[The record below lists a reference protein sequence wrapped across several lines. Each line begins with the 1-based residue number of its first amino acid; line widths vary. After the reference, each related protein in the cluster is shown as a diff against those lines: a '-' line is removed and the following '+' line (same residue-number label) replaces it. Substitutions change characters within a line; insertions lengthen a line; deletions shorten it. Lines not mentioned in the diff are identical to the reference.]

1 MASLAET
8 TARLADQ
15 TQKNISETQALHK
28 SNVSLRQSVSG
39 LEGSIDAYA
48 TREKRVQ
55 FLETVLDNSQAGLA
69 DTFAESLKGPLT
81 QLADAIPGKQ
91 FLLPFMKLAVQKT
104 PLKGVVERFR
114 DRQRD
119 KIQTEKA
126 TEAINASG
134 VSFNNEEEKNAAIE
148 RLKLEMAKKEQEEQI
163 KAKNDK
169 LKDMLGLEIE
179 KFEAIIG
186 KTDEVKEQADESVK
200 ETSDTNNTKKDKLV
214 EKEEKPSPYIAGST
228 TDSSAAAVEE
238 ARDTERNAER
248 RHNELIQALKSGSG
262 AKEGSAP
269 DTKGVDGPLG
279 GVGGVIKNIGKGF
292 KYLGNNLRAI
302 AKGALAMGLMGA
314 SLIPFALAAVKFN
327 DVEWESLAKA
337 GVALVGLA
345 GIGFLLGKASGSMI
359 IGAAAIA
366 ILGGALWLAGKG
378 FQQFAELDW
387 KTIGMGLVAI
397 AGLGAIAAVMGL
409 AAPLIIT
416 GAFAIGALGV
426 ALIPFAYAAQ
436 MAAPAMTE
444 IAEAFNLFKDVPIS
458 SMFAIPAAL
467 AAVGAALVAMSAG
480 NFVSGIL
487 DGIGK
492 LFGNESPI
500 DKIVRLAESAPNV
513 IALGSAMRGFGDDV
527 DAMMNGLDRIDS
539 SKVDKLGELGEKIE
553 DFMDSMP
560 GLIGQAK
567 LAAFALSFA
576 SIAAS
581 AGVAPAVASGVQ
593 AATGEVIEVQQNPK
607 AYVAKR
613 QGQTPP
619 PEKTEAKTEEEMT
632 PVETETGETVVT
644 TQDSTSVP
652 EGKVQVKYKGETV
665 LVDREDAEKV
675 KAIDEEINKISEQRE
690 SLREAYDNASP
701 YQRIQKRK
709 IKDADRRLMSKQMQ
723 LQKER
728 AGAVK
733 SAVGDTSPTS
743 TLAEDKQSV
752 VDAMA
757 GKGSAKTL
765 EQSQSELEETKN
777 EMGQNQPGGMGAA
790 AIVDNS
796 TTNVSQGGGGGAVMP
811 VPIGEPDQKTK
822 ALIANDF

>member
-15 TQKNISETQALHK
+15 TQKNISETQALYK

-186 KTDEVKEQADESVK
+186 KTDEVKEKADEASGGG
-200 ETSDTNNTKKDKLV
+200 SSG
-214 EKEEKPSPYIAGST
+214 SPYIAGSA

-248 RHNELIQALKSGSG
+248 RHNELIQALKGGGGG

-292 KYLGNNLRAI
+292 KYLGDNLRAI

-345 GIGFLLGKASGSMI
+345 GIGFLLGKASGSMV

-665 LVDREDAEKV
+665 LVNKEDAEKV

-690 SLREAYDNASP
+690 ELQEE
-701 YQRIQKRK
+701 YQNTPGYKRLQKRR
-709 IKDADRRLMSKQMQ
+709 IKDADKRLMNKQ
-723 LQKER
+723 LQLEKEK

-733 SAVGDTSPTS
+733 SAVGDTSPTT
-743 TLAEDKQSV
+743 TLAEDKQSI
-752 VDAMA
+752 VDTMA

-765 EQSQSELEETKN
+765 EQSQSELQETKN

-811 VPIGEPDQKTK
+811 VPIGEPDQKTR

>member
-15 TQKNISETQALHK
+15 TQKNINETQALYK

-179 KFEAIIG
+179 KFEAIIS
-186 KTDEVKEQADESVK
+186 KTDEVKEQADEASGG
-200 ETSDTNNTKKDKLV
+200 SSG
-214 EKEEKPSPYIAGST
+214 SPYIAGSA

-248 RHNELIQALKSGSG
+248 RHNELIQALKGGGGG

-292 KYLGNNLRAI
+292 KYLGDNLRAI

-345 GIGFLLGKASGSMI
+345 GIGFLLGKASGSMV

-426 ALIPFAYAAQ
+426 ALIPFAFAAQ

-527 DAMMNGLDRIDS
+527 DAMMNGLDRIDP

-665 LVDREDAEKV
+665 LVNKEDAEKV

-690 SLREAYDNASP
+690 ELQEE
-701 YQRIQKRK
+701 YQNTPGYKRLQKRR
-709 IKDADRRLMSKQMQ
+709 IKDADKRLMNKQ
-723 LQKER
+723 LQLEKEK

-733 SAVGDTSPTS
+733 SAVGDTSPTT
-743 TLAEDKQSV
+743 TLAEDKQSI

-765 EQSQSELEETKN
+765 EQSQSELQETKN

-796 TTNVSQGGGGGAVMP
+796 TTNVSQGGGSGAVMP